1 MNVSVWPRNLGGQW
15 HQEDDEAKKTIA
27 GWFEMDATDSEASPA
42 AGTSLPPRWSLTVYY
57 DGACPICRREIALM
71 RRLDRAG
78 RLQLIDFA
86 THGFSEQECGL
97 SCKRLSA
104 VIHARWADGRV
115 IEGVDV
121 FRAMWTAVG
130 WGGLAFLSRWP
141 WFDRLLV
148 RGYAWFAA
156 HRLRLTGRG

>member
-1 MNVSVWPRNLGGQW
+1 
-15 HQEDDEAKKTIA
+15 
-27 GWFEMDATDSEASPA
+27 MDAPDGEASPA
-42 AGTSLPPRWSLTVYY
+42 AATSSPPQWPLTVYY

-78 RLQLIDFA
+78 RLQLVDFS
-86 THGFSEQECGL
+86 TPGFSEQECGL
-97 SCKRLSA
+97 SCERLSA

-115 IEGVDV
+115 IEGVEV
-121 FRAMWTAVG
+121 FRAMWTAAG
-130 WGGLAFLSRWP
+130 WGGLASLSRWP

-156 HRLRLTGRG
+156 NRLRLTGRG

>member
-1 MNVSVWPRNLGGQW
+1 MTDTPDGNAPPAGPTSWSPEWP
-15 HQEDDEAKKTIA
+15 
-27 GWFEMDATDSEASPA
+27 
-42 AGTSLPPRWSLTVYY
+42 LTVYY
-57 DGACPICRREIALM
+57 DGACPICRREISLM
-71 RRLDRAG
+71 RRLDRTG

-86 THGFSEQECGL
+86 TPGFSEQECGL

-130 WGGLAFLSRWP
+130 WGGLAFLSC
-141 WFDRLLV
+141 
-148 RGYAWFAA
+148 
-156 HRLRLTGRG
+156 